1 MRFLLL
7 LGAVATKLEDVLLP
21 KALKLSNPERKAA
34 FRFIVCLGFVSLF
47 ADMTYEGAHSVI
59 GPLLKD
65 LGASATQVG
74 IIAGLGEM
82 IAASLRYFSG
92 RLADRTR
99 AYWTITTLGY
109 FLNLVVVPGLAFAG
123 NWQAAA
129 LLIVAERTGKS
140 LRGPARDVL
149 LSEATEVVG
158 HGKGFGLHAAMDQT
172 GAVLGPLLVAASV
185 ARTHHFGPAF
195 LWLAVPAIG
204 AFIALLFARATR
216 PNKGTPPPAPKAKQ
230 LPKVFWIYVV
240 AAGILALGFV
250 DFPLLAYHFQQGS
263 LVKPEVIPLLYAGAM
278 GVNGLTALVFG
289 RLFDR
294 FGIQIIVLGILVSLL
309 ALPFGFLGGASG
321 VYISVVCWATG
332 LGAQDATLRS
342 GISQVV
348 SMNKRGSAFGAF
360 NAAYGVLWFLGS
372 VTMGVLYDYS
382 LFALVV
388 FGVAAQLIAA
398 MLFVSLRRPLA
409 AASAKAR

>member
-1 MRFLLL
+1 LT
-7 LGAVATKLEDVLLP
+7 VSKQD
-21 KALKLSNPERKAA
+21 RKNA
-34 FRFIVCLGFVSLF
+34 FRFIVALGFVSLF

-92 RLADRTR
+92 RLADKTR

-129 LLIVAERTGKS
+129 LLIIAERTGKS

-158 HGKGFGLHAAMDQT
+158 HGKGFGLHAAMDQI

-195 LWLAVPAIG
+195 LWLGVPAGG
-204 AFIALLFARATR
+204 AFIALLFARAAR
-216 PNKGTPPPAPKAKQ
+216 PGKGTPPPPVVQKN
-230 LPKVFWIYVV
+230 LPQVFWFYV
-240 AAGILALGFV
+240 AAAGLLALGFV
-250 DFPLLAYHFQQGS
+250 DFPLLAYHFQS
-263 LVKPEVIPLLYAGAM
+263 SALTRPETIPLLYSGAM
-278 GVNGLTALVFG
+278 GVNGLTALIFG
-289 RLFDR
+289 RMFDR
-294 FGIQIIVLGILVSLL
+294 YGIQIIVLGILVSLL
-309 ALPFGFLGGASG
+309 ALPFGFLGGANG
-321 VYISVVCWATG
+321 VYVSVACWATG

-348 SMNKRGSAFGAF
+348 SMNKRGTAFGAF
-360 NAAYGVLWFLGS
+360 NAVYGVLWFLGS
-372 VTMGVLYDYS
+372 VAMGVLYDYS
-382 LFALVV
+382 LLALVI
-388 FGVAAQLIAA
+388 FGTVAQ
-398 MLFVSLRRPLA
+398 LA
-409 AASAKAR
+409 AAAVFIYLRQPLDGLKRSPRQ

>member
-1 MRFLLL
+1 M
-7 LGAVATKLEDVLLP
+7 VSKQ
-21 KALKLSNPERKAA
+21 ERTAA

-65 LGASATQVG
+65 LGATATEVG

-92 RLADRTR
+92 KLADKTR

-123 NWQAAA
+123 SWQAAA
-129 LLIVAERTGKS
+129 LLVIAERTGKS

-158 HGKGFGLHAAMDQT
+158 HGSGFGIHAAMDQT

-195 LWLAVPAIG
+195 LWLALPAVG
-204 AFIALLFARATR
+204 AFASLLIARAVS
-216 PNKGTPPPAPKAKQ
+216 PYKGTPPKQ
-230 LPKVFWIYVV
+230 VTQKKLPSVFWIYVG
-240 AAGILALGFV
+240 AASLLALGFV
-250 DFPLLAYHFQQGS
+250 DFPLLAYHFQKNS
-263 LVKPEVIPLLYAGAM
+263 FTKPEVIPLLYAGAM
-278 GVNGLTALVFG
+278 GVVGLTALIFG

-294 FGIQIIVLGILVSLL
+294 YGIQVIVLGIIVSLL
-309 ALPFGFLGGASG
+309 TLPFGFLGGTVG
-321 VYISVVCWATG
+321 MYVSVACWATG

-360 NAAYGVLWFLGS
+360 NGIYGVLWFFGS
-372 VTMGVLYDYS
+372 VAMGVLYDHS
-382 LFALVV
+382 LMGLVV
-388 FGVAAQLIAA
+388 FGTFAQLLAA
-398 MLFVSLRRPLA
+398 GLFIWLRRPLA
-409 AASAKAR
+409 EAKQETS

>member
-1 MRFLLL
+1 
-7 LGAVATKLEDVLLP
+7 VVKI
-21 KALKLSNPERKAA
+21 SNPERKAA

-65 LGASATQVG
+65 LGATATQVG

-92 RLADRTR
+92 KLADKTR

-129 LLIVAERTGKS
+129 LLIIAERTGKS

-172 GAVLGPLLVAASV
+172 GAVLGPIVVAVSV

-195 LWLAVPAIG
+195 LWLGVPAVG
-204 AFIALLFARATR
+204 AFIALLFARAAR
-216 PNKGTPPPAPKAKQ
+216 PNKGTPPPAAKGKQ

-240 AAGILALGFV
+240 AAGLLALGFV

-294 FGIQIIVLGILVSLL
+294 YGIQIIVVGILVSLL

-382 LFALVV
+382 LVALVV
-388 FGVAAQLIAA
+388 FGIAAQLIAA
-398 MLFVSLRRPLA
+398 TLFVWLRRPLSA
-409 AASAKAR
+409 ATQR

>member
-1 MRFLLL
+1 
-7 LGAVATKLEDVLLP
+7 VTTPSK
-21 KALKLSNPERKAA
+21 PERKAA

-65 LGASATQVG
+65 LGATATQVG

-92 RLADRTR
+92 KLADRTR

-129 LLIVAERTGKS
+129 LLIIAERTGKS

-172 GAVLGPLLVAASV
+172 GAVLGPIVVAVSV
-185 ARTHHFGPAF
+185 ARTHHFSSAF
-195 LWLAVPAIG
+195 LWLAVPAVG
-204 AFIALLFARATR
+204 AFIALLFARAAR
-216 PNKGTPPPAPKAKQ
+216 PNKGTPPPAPKETQ

-294 FGIQIIVLGILVSLL
+294 YGIQIIVLGILVSLL

-321 VYISVVCWATG
+321 VYISVACWATG
-332 LGAQDATLRS
+332 MGAQDATLRS

-382 LFALVV
+382 LMALVI
-388 FGVAAQLIAA
+388 FGIAAQLTAA
-398 MLFVSLRRPLA
+398 ILFVWLRRPLA

>member
-1 MRFLLL
+1 MPIF
-7 LGAVATKLEDVLLP
+7 TQE
-21 KALKLSNPERKAA
+21 ERKSA
-34 FRFIVCLGFVSLF
+34 FRFIVALGFVSLF

-65 LGASATQVG
+65 LGATGTQVG
-74 IIAGLGEM
+74 IIMGLGEM

-109 FLNLVVVPGLAFAG
+109 FLNLIVIPGLAFAG
-123 NWQAAA
+123 SWQVVA
-129 LLIVAERTGKS
+129 LLVVAERTGKS

-185 ARTHHFGPAF
+185 AKTHHFGPAF
-195 LWLAVPAIG
+195 LWLGVPAAA
-204 AFIALLFARATR
+204 AFIALMFARAAR
-216 PNKGTPPPAPKAKQ
+216 PNRGTPPPTPHVIRF
-230 LPKVFWIYVV
+230 PGVFWIYVM
-240 AAGILALGFV
+240 AAGFLALGFV
-250 DFPLLAYHFQQGS
+250 DFGLLAYHFQQSS
-263 LVKPEVIPLLYAGAM
+263 LVKPEVIPLLFAGAM
-278 GVNGLTALVFG
+278 GMNGLTAFVFG

-294 FGIQIIVLGILVSLL
+294 YGIQIIVLGILVSLL

-321 VYISVVCWATG
+321 VYISVACWATG
-332 LGAQDATLRS
+332 MGAQDATLRS

-360 NAAYGVLWFLGS
+360 NLAYGVLWFFGS
-372 VTMGVLYDYS
+372 VIMGVLYDFS
-382 LFALVV
+382 LIALVT
-388 FGVAAQLIAA
+388 FGIIAQLVAAV
-398 MLFVSLRRPLA
+398 LFVWLRKPLA
-409 AASAKAR
+409 EEKTTA

>member
-1 MRFLLL
+1 MTGFTR
-7 LGAVATKLEDVLLP
+7 ED
-21 KALKLSNPERKAA
+21 RKSA
-34 FRFIVCLGFVSLF
+34 FRFIVALGFVSLF

-65 LGASATQVG
+65 LGATATEVG

-92 RLADRTR
+92 KLADRTR

-123 NWQAAA
+123 SWQAAA
-129 LLIVAERTGKS
+129 LLVVAERTGKS

-158 HGKGFGLHAAMDQT
+158 HGSGFGLHAAMDQT
-172 GAVLGPLLVAASV
+172 GAVLGPLLVAGSV

-195 LWLAVPAIG
+195 LWLALPAAG
-204 AFIALLFARATR
+204 AFIALLLARWSRSQQA
-216 PNKGTPPPAPKAKQ
+216 TPPAAPAQKD
-230 LPKVFWIYVV
+230 LPNVFWIYVA
-240 AAGILALGFV
+240 AAGLLALGFV
-250 DFPLLAYHFQQGS
+250 DFPLLAYHFQKNS
-263 LVKPEVIPLLYAGAM
+263 LTSPETIPLLYAGAM

-294 FGIQIIVLGILVSLL
+294 YGIQIIAVGIVVSLL
-309 ALPFGFLGGASG
+309 ALPFGFLGGTSG
-321 VYISVVCWATG
+321 VYISVACWATG

-348 SMNKRGSAFGAF
+348 SMNKRGTAFGAF

-372 VTMGVLYDYS
+372 VTMGILYDFS
-382 LFALVV
+382 LVTLVS
-388 FGVAAQLIAA
+388 FGICAQVVSAV
-398 MLFVSLRRPLA
+398 LFIWLRGPLQRER
-409 AASAKAR
+409 ARV

>member
-1 MRFLLL
+1 LM
-7 LGAVATKLEDVLLP
+7 ASKQ
-21 KALKLSNPERKAA
+21 ERSAA

-65 LGASATQVG
+65 LGATATEVG

-92 RLADRTR
+92 KLADRTR

-109 FLNLVVVPGLAFAG
+109 LLNLVVVPGLAFAG
-123 NWQAAA
+123 SWQAAA
-129 LLIVAERTGKS
+129 LLVIAERTGKS

-158 HGKGFGLHAAMDQT
+158 HGSGFGIHAAMDQT
-172 GAVLGPLLVAASV
+172 GAVLGPLLVAGSV

-195 LWLAVPAIG
+195 LWLALPAVG
-204 AFIALLFARATR
+204 AFASLLIARAVS
-216 PNKGTPPPAPKAKQ
+216 PHKGTPPKQ
-230 LPKVFWIYVV
+230 VIEKKLPSVFWIYVG
-240 AAGILALGFV
+240 AASLLALGFV
-250 DFPLLAYHFQQGS
+250 DFPLLAYHFQKHS
-263 LVKPEVIPLLYAGAM
+263 LTKPEVIPLLYAGAM
-278 GVNGLTALVFG
+278 GVVGLTALIFG

-294 FGIQIIVLGILVSLL
+294 YGIQVIVLGIVVSLL
-309 ALPFGFLGGASG
+309 TLPFGFLGGTFG
-321 VYISVVCWATG
+321 MYVSVACWATG

-360 NAAYGVLWFLGS
+360 NGIYGVLWFFGS
-372 VTMGVLYDYS
+372 VAMGVLYDHS
-382 LFALVV
+382 LMGLVV
-388 FGVAAQLIAA
+388 FGTFAQLLAA
-398 MLFVSLRRPLA
+398 GLFVWLRRPLA
-409 AASAKAR
+409 EAKQASS